1 MKKDFKIQTIPIT
14 LGSVCASIIT
24 NIIGY
29 IALYFFKPIWDR
41 FVKWL
46 NK

>member
-1 MKKDFKIQTIPIT
+1 MKKDFKIQTIPIS
-14 LGSVCASIIT
+14 LGSIFASIIT

-29 IALYFFKPIWDR
+29 IVLYFFKPLWDK
-41 FVKWL
+41 FVNWL